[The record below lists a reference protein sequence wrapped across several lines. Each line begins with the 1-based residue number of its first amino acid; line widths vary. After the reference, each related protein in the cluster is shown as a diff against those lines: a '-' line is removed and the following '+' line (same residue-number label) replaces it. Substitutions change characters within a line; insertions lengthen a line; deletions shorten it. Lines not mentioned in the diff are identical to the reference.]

1 MKMIKNKQILRMITV
16 CMVCVL
22 AVLLLGSGRAPYVYG
37 KDEEYRNIKIY
48 DISGTAKVERE
59 IIGELDAYTGMM
71 LQSEDVITTE
81 KDSYLYLKMDE
92 DKYALLEPESKIRLV
107 ASGNSRDSKT
117 SIYLEEGAIV
127 NRLDKDLSKD
137 SIYEV
142 NAPNSTMAVRGT
154 NFRIEVI
161 RNENGESRTYV
172 YVFEGTVACHLI
184 FPDGSVDEREVLAEG
199 GSGIEIF
206 GDVKDSVYVVIG
218 EKVDYESLSLETLK
232 FLAAVAEKGVPL
244 SITEEDLKELIEQKT
259 VKASPVNKTKE
270 EEKKEETTTEP
281 VKDPQESAKDDTKE
295 DTKEDMECAASPNGK
310 HSWKDAGMDPEPGC
324 ETEGTQWYRCEYC
337 EEQKS
342 ETVPATGH
350 TEVTDEAVEATCT
363 EVGKTE
369 GSYCTVCETVF
380 KAQEEIPAIG
390 HDWSAHDGVCSREG
404 CGQLCSHEGS
414 TVTDE
419 AVEATCTEA
428 GKTEGSHCTVCGTV
442 LKAQEEV
449 LAMGHDWSA
458 HDGVCGREGCGLVCS
473 HEGST
478 VVDEAV
484 AETCTEAGK
493 TQGSHCEVCGVVLTE
508 QKEIPAKGHS
518 WKNSVCENCGTACTH
533 EGTTITYSSSSA
545 TCTKPGWTSGSYCTA
560 CKTTLREQYDIPAKG
575 HSWSG
580 GICERCQTECAHT
593 SVDKETRTCSVC
605 GMFVSLNDDGTTNDG
620 NTDDGTNTR
629 PPEENPDSATAR
641 NRVD

>member
-1 MKMIKNKQILRMITV
+1 MKMIKNKQILRMVTV

-59 IIGELDAYTGMM
+59 IIGELDAYAGMM

-107 ASGNSRDSKT
+107 ASGNSKDSKT

-127 NRLDKDLSKD
+127 SRLDEDLSKD

-154 NFRIEVI
+154 NFRIKVI

-232 FLAAVAEKGVPL
+232 FLAAVAEKGIPL

-281 VKDPQESAKDDTKE
+281 AKDPQESAKEDTKE
-295 DTKEDMECAASPNGK
+295 DTECAASPNGK
-310 HSWKDAGMDPEPGC
+310 HSWKNAGVDPEPGC

-363 EVGKTE
+363 EAGKTE
-369 GSYCTVCETVF
+369 GSHCSVCETVF

-390 HDWSAHDGVCSREG
+390 HDWSAHDGVC
-404 CGQLCSHEGS
+404 
-414 TVTDE
+414 
-419 AVEATCTEA
+419 
-428 GKTEGSHCTVCGTV
+428 
-442 LKAQEEV
+442 
-449 LAMGHDWSA
+449 
-458 HDGVCGREGCGLVCS
+458 GREGCGSVCS

-478 VVDEAV
+478 VVDDAV

-575 HSWSG
+575 HNWSD
-580 GICERCQTECAHT
+580 GICERCQTKCTHT
-593 SVDKETRTCSVC
+593 SVDKETRICSEC
-605 GMFVSLNDDGTTNDG
+605 GMSVSWKDDG
-620 NTDDGTNTR
+620 NTEDGTNNR
-629 PPEENPDSATAR
+629 PPEENPDSAAAR
-641 NRVD
+641 NRED